1 MKRHNS
7 RLKARYVIDSDSAS
21 VHLFFDLDGTL
32 TDSSLGIVR
41 CFVHALKRVGVEV
54 TELPLLVC
62 VGPPL
67 PVAFRTLLA
76 SDEAQVIEQ
85 AIAAYRERFETTG
98 IFENALYPGVRQA
111 LAELQRQG
119 HRMRVVTAK
128 PRPYA
133 IRILEHFEI
142 DRFFD
147 AVHGP
152 TLADRTHNKA
162 ILIEEALREVESSHA
177 VMIGDRDEDI
187 RAAKANAIPAIAARW
202 GYGSA
207 AELSEAG
214 PSYAAE
220 DIDDVVRWVRRWRFP
235 ASC

>member
-1 MKRHNS
+1 
-7 RLKARYVIDSDSAS
+7 

-32 TDSSLGIVR
+32 TDSSSGIVR
-41 CFVHALKRVGVEV
+41 CFVHALERVGVEV
-54 TELPLLVC
+54 SELPLFVC

-67 PVAFRTLLA
+67 SVAFRTLLR
-76 SDEAQVIEQ
+76 SDEPQVIEQ
-85 AIAAYRERFETTG
+85 AIAAYRERFESTG
-98 IFENALYPGVRQA
+98 MFENALYPGVRQA
-111 LAELQRQG
+111 LAELRKRG

-142 DRFFD
+142 DGVFD

-162 ILIEEALREVESSHA
+162 ILIEGALREVASSHA

-187 RAAKANAIPAIAARW
+187 HAAKANGIPAIAARW

-214 PSYAAE
+214 PSYAA
-220 DIDDVVRWVRRWRFP
+220 DNINDVVGWVTRHV
-235 ASC
+235 AS

>member
-1 MKRHNS
+1 M
-7 RLKARYVIDSDSAS
+7 
-21 VHLFFDLDGTL
+21 
-32 TDSSLGIVR
+32 GIVR
-41 CFVHALKRVGVEV
+41 CFAHALTRVGVEV

-62 VGPPL
+62 VGPTL
-67 PVAFRTLLA
+67 PVAFRTLLR
-76 SDEAQVIEQ
+76 SDEPQLIEQ

-98 IFENALYPGVRQA
+98 MFENAVYPGVRRA
-111 LAELQRQG
+111 LAALQKKG

-142 DRFFD
+142 GGFFD

-162 ILIEEALREVESSHA
+162 NLIDEALREVASSQA
-177 VMIGDRDEDI
+177 VMIGDRAEDI
-187 RAAKANAIPAIAARW
+187 RAAKANGIPAVAARW

-214 PSYAAE
+214 PNYAANE
-220 DIDDVVRWVRRWRFP
+220 INDVVQLVRRWRFR
-235 ASC
+235 ARG

>member
-1 MKRHNS
+1 MKRHN
-7 RLKARYVIDSDSAS
+7 RLLKARFIIDRGRGS

-41 CFVHALKRVGVEV
+41 CFVHALKRVGAEV

-67 PVAFRTLLA
+67 PVAFRTLLR

-98 IFENALYPGVRQA
+98 MFENALYPGVRQA
-111 LAELQRQG
+111 LAELQQKG

-162 ILIEEALREVESSHA
+162 ILIGEALREVASARA

-187 RAAKANAIPAIAARW
+187 RAAKANGNPAIAARW
-202 GYGSA
+202 GYGSP
-207 AELSEAG
+207 LDG
-214 PSYAAE
+214 GM
-220 DIDDVVRWVRRWRFP
+220 DQRRNCRKRDP
-235 ASC
+235 ATRQTTSMTSCDG

>member
-1 MKRHNS
+1 
-7 RLKARYVIDSDSAS
+7 

-32 TDSSLGIVR
+32 TDSSSGIVR
-41 CFVHALKRVGVEV
+41 CFVHALKTVGVEV
-54 TELPLLVC
+54 SELPLLVC

-67 PVAFRTLLA
+67 SVAFRTLLQ
-76 SDEAQVIEQ
+76 SDEPQVIEQ
-85 AIAAYRERFETTG
+85 AIAAYRERFETAG
-98 IFENALYPGVRQA
+98 LFENALYSGVRQA
-111 LAELQRQG
+111 LAELQKSG

-142 DRFFD
+142 DGLFE

-152 TLADRTHNKA
+152 TLGDLTHNKA
-162 ILIEEALREVESSHA
+162 ILIAEALREVASSHA

-187 RAAKANAIPAIAARW
+187 RAAKVNGIPAIAARW

-207 AELSEAG
+207 AELSAAG
-214 PSYAAE
+214 PSYAADNIE
-220 DIDDVVRWVRRWRFP
+220 DVVRWVIRDV
-235 ASC
+235 AS

>member
-1 MKRHNS
+1 
-7 RLKARYVIDSDSAS
+7 

-32 TDSSLGIVR
+32 TDSGLGICR
-41 CFVHALKRVGVEV
+41 SFVHALKRVGVEV

-67 PVAFRTLLA
+67 PVAFRTLLPSA
-76 SDEAQVIEQ
+76 DAQVIEQ
-85 AIAAYRERFETTG
+85 AIAVYRERFETTG
-98 IFENALYPGVRQA
+98 MFENVLYPGVRQA
-111 LAELQRQG
+111 LAELQQEG
-119 HRMRVVTAK
+119 HRMRIVTAK

-152 TLADRTHNKA
+152 TLADRTHNKVL
-162 ILIEEALREVESSHA
+162 LIEEALRGVASSHA

-187 RAAKANAIPAIAARW
+187 RAAKANGIPAIAARW

-207 AELSEAG
+207 AELSAAG
-214 PSYAAE
+214 PSYTAE
-220 DIDDVVRWVRRWRFP
+220 EINDVVRWVRRWSVS
-235 ASC
+235 ASG

>member
-7 RLKARYVIDSDSAS
+7 RLKARHIIDSGSAS

-41 CFVHALKRVGVEV
+41 CFVHALKSVGVEV

-76 SDEAQVIEQ
+76 SDEAHVIEQ

-98 IFENALYPGVRQA
+98 MFENALYPGVRQA
-111 LAELQRQG
+111 LTELQKQG

-162 ILIEEALREVESSHA
+162 ILIEEALREVASSHA
-177 VMIGDRDEDI
+177 VMIWRSRRGHSCSQGKR
-187 RAAKANAIPAIAARW
+187 NP
-202 GYGSA
+202 GNCGSMGVWISGGTVGSGTQ
-207 AELSEAG
+207 LRS
-214 PSYAAE
+214 
-220 DIDDVVRWVRRWRFP
+220 RRHR
-235 ASC
+235 

>member
-1 MKRHNS
+1 
-7 RLKARYVIDSDSAS
+7 

-32 TDSSLGIVR
+32 TDSRSGIVR
-41 CFVHALKRVGVEV
+41 CFVHALERVGVEV
-54 TELPLLVC
+54 SELPLLMC

-67 PVAFRTLLA
+67 SVAFRTLLR
-76 SDEAQVIEQ
+76 SDEPQVIEQ
-85 AIAAYRERFETTG
+85 AIAAYRQRFETTG
-98 IFENALYPGVRQA
+98 MFENALYSGVRRA
-111 LAELQRQG
+111 LSELRKRG

-142 DRFFD
+142 DGVFD

-162 ILIEEALREVESSHA
+162 ILIEGALREVASSHA

-187 RAAKANAIPAIAARW
+187 RAAKANGIPAIAARW

-214 PSYAAE
+214 PSYAA
-220 DIDDVVRWVRRWRFP
+220 DNINDVVRWVTRHV
-235 ASC
+235 AS